1 MSIRVSKSYFD
12 GVVDLVLQ
20 YILKRVE
27 EELPHDSSLQVAVSI
42 TVGEDWPY
50 EFSIEV
56 QLDSRVYDR
65 ERLEKTANKMVEE
78 AMRIA
83 ENALREK
90 GLTPLP

>member
-1 MSIRVSKSYFD
+1 MSRPYFD

-27 EELPHDSSLQVAVSI
+27 EELPHDPSLQVAVSI
-42 TVGEDWPY
+42 SMGEDWPY

-65 ERLEKTANKMVEE
+65 ERLEKTVNKIIEE
-78 AMRIA
+78 AVKIA
-83 ENALREK
+83 EKALREK
-90 GLTPLP
+90 GLAPLP